1 MTARLR
7 ATAIGAALGFLLV
20 AALVVTTWDPLDRID
35 TAVALGLNDFASTS
49 PAYVR
54 TFSLLTDV
62 LQPWTF
68 SLAVVTVGVILAVR
82 GEVRRAVWLLAVG
95 GVGAAAGWVLKRVLQ
110 RERPI
115 VPSVVFEAPGYAF
128 PSGHALHA
136 TLGAA
141 LLAVAAWPYLGRSA
155 RRFSV
160 GLSVLV
166 AVGVSFSRI
175 ALGVHY
181 VSDVVGGM
189 LLGICVLATGGA
201 VAGEVAEGPVR
212 PVRGDGRA
220 RRRP

>member
-1 MTARLR
+1 
-7 ATAIGAALGFLLV
+7 
-20 AALVVTTWDPLDRID
+20 
-35 TAVALGLNDFASTS
+35 
-49 PAYVR
+49 
-54 TFSLLTDV
+54 
-62 LQPWTF
+62 
-68 SLAVVTVGVILAVR
+68 
-82 GEVRRAVWLLAVG
+82 
-95 GVGAAAGWVLKRVLQ
+95 VLKRVLQ

-189 LLGICVLATGGA
+189 LLGICVLATGAA

-212 PVRGDGRA
+212 PVRADGRA